1 MIPPE
6 WLDAAA
12 ARLAGRVRITPVTY
26 DAELDLY
33 LKWENRQTTGSF
45 KLRGAAN
52 KVLSLQPWE
61 RARGLVCASAGNHG
75 QGVALAAQ
83 EVAAPVIVFA
93 SDHAA
98 PLKLAAMRA
107 LGAEVRTVPGGYELA
122 ERTAHAFAVEQGY
135 AWVSPY
141 NDGQVIA
148 GQATLGLELLEQL
161 SPFPAQVCL
170 VPVGGGGLISGIGLA
185 LRRLQHPPRLI
196 GVQSQAS
203 AFFHGLFHRG
213 TQADVIETD
222 SLADGLSG
230 AVEAD
235 ALTIPLVRSL
245 VDDLVLVSEE
255 QIGQAVA
262 FAWQRYGEVIEGS
275 AAVALAAVLCGQVM
289 ARPALV
295 VLTGGNI
302 QPETHLALL
311 QRYGAAAS

>member
-1 MIPPE
+1 MIPSE

-12 ARLAGRVRITPVTY
+12 ARLAGRVHITPLVY

-33 LKWENRQTTGSF
+33 LKWENRQKTGSF
-45 KLRGAAN
+45 KLRGATN

-61 RARGLVCASAGNHG
+61 RSRGLVCASAGNHG

-83 EVAAPVIVFA
+83 EISAPVIVFA

-98 PLKLAAMRA
+98 PIKLAAMA
-107 LGAEVRTVPGGYELA
+107 KLGAEVRTVPGGYELA
-122 ERTAHAFAVEQGY
+122 ERTARDFAAEQDR
-135 AWVSPY
+135 AWISPY

-161 SPFPAQVCL
+161 SPFPAPICL
-170 VPVGGGGLISGIGLA
+170 VPVGGGGLIAGIGLA
-185 LRRLQHPPRLI
+185 LRRLPHPPRLI

-222 SLADGLSG
+222 SLADGLAG

-235 ALTIPLVRSL
+235 AVTIPLVKSL

-262 FAWQRYGEVIEGS
+262 FAWQRYGEMIEGS
-275 AAVALAAVLCGQVM
+275 AAVALAAVLNGQVM
-289 ARPALV
+289 ARPAVV

-302 QPETHLALL
+302 QPEIHAALV
-311 QRYGAAAS
+311 QRYGARE